1 MWGVFVF
8 SVGDDTLVTIIS
20 PLLPQVLNITLAKSS
35 AFPDSV
41 NIQLKPGSGA
51 NIFTD
56 IVYSELSSNSFEF
69 KINPTHPPPWD

>member
-1 MWGVFVF
+1 MWGVFVI
-8 SVGDDTLVTIIS
+8 SVSDDTLVSIIS

-35 AFPDSV
+35 ACSGSV

-56 IVYSELSSNSFEF
+56 IVYSELGLNSNSFES
-69 KINPTHPPPWD
+69 KINPSPWD